1 MPRRGA
7 CCRASARGSGRCA
20 ALTTLRVGPILPTL
34 ARPACQATVPAISS
48 VNVRQGGERMLLI
61 PAVLVPAVL
70 KTWHALMPRARVRW
84 WASGRLRARLCFQA
98 IRGVTR

>member
-20 ALTTLRVGPILPTL
+20 ALTTLRAGPIPPTL

-48 VNVRQGGERMLLI
+48 VNVRQGGERMLPI
-61 PAVLVPAVL
+61 PAVL
-70 KTWHALMPRARVRW
+70 KTRHALMPRARVHW
-84 WASGRLRARLCFQA
+84 WAARRIRVRLCFRA